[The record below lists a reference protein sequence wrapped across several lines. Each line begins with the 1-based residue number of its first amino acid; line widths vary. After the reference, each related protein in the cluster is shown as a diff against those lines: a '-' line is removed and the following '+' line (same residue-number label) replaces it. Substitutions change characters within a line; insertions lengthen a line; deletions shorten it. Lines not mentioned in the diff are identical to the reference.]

1 MRFTRLVAAALA
13 AVALVS
19 VPQSQAAEYVQRAP
33 ACAST
38 PLPAAVNTDAQRRTA
53 AFGSEVVAVEGA
65 TEVSVLCRLQYDPT
79 FSLDLPEFR
88 IAYQRVCVGVNV
100 CNGKSGWICVG
111 VDVCNGNK
119 PSRDICVGVNACNTY
134 YASAVMLTD
143 VASFTAPVGA
153 PLFLCSVVSWKDAG
167 GNAFYSAF
175 DTNPQ
180 QPGAQCALSSTA

>member
-1 MRFTRLVAAALA
+1 MRLTRLVAAALA

-19 VPQSQAAEYVQRAP
+19 VPQSHAAGYTQRAP
-33 ACAST
+33 ACSST

-53 AFGSEVVAVEGA
+53 AFGSEVVAVDGA
-65 TEVSVLCRLQYDPT
+65 TEVSVLCRLQYDTT
-79 FSLDLPEFR
+79 FALDLPEFR
-88 IAYQRVCVGVNV
+88 IAYQRICVGVNV

-119 PSRDICVGVNACNTY
+119 PSRDICVGVDACNGY
-134 YASAVMLTD
+134 YASAVMFPE
-143 VASFTAPVGA
+143 VASFSAAPGA
-153 PLFLCSVVSWKDAG
+153 PLFLCSVVSWKDIAG
-167 GNAFYSAF
+167 NTSYSVF